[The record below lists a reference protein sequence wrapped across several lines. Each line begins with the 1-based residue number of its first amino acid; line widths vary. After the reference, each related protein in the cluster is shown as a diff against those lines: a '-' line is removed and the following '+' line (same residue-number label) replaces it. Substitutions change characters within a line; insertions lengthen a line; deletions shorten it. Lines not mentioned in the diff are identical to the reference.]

1 MQSRDAFL
9 FQELKKEIVV
19 TMQQSFPGINT
30 DISQWKGQEITNFQE
45 ELSLKVNEHISEK
58 WFYTHMKAEKNT
70 LPRIDILNFL
80 SCYAGYKNWDE
91 FKHKHSNSVK
101 RKRHGISPNRYFI
114 ILPLLTLII
123 LSGFY
128 FVYKYYDTREYQF
141 CFFDADTRA
150 AIIDNIIEVDLLLPN
165 ESPVYYICDTA
176 GCLTIKTDKRRL
188 SMVVK
193 TPYYHTDTIIRKL
206 NSNNREEKIMLQANN
221 YALMIHYFSKMNIKN
236 WQKRRVQLD
245 EMIDEN
251 ALIYQVIDDE
261 ETAMEM
267 YNKSEFINILTMP
280 VKSLMQIEILDTKYK
295 DGKISILRF
304 RQTKK

>member
-58 WFYTHMKAEKNT
+58 WFYTHMKAENDT

-80 SCYAGYKNWDE
+80 SRYAGYQNWDE
-91 FKHKHSNSVK
+91 FKHKHTNK
-101 RKRHGISPNRYFI
+101 PGAKKQGINPNRYFI
-114 ILPLLTLII
+114 ILPLITLIV

-128 FVYKYYDTREYQF
+128 FIYKYYDTREYTF
-141 CFFDADTRA
+141 CFYDADTRVG
-150 AIIDNIIEVDLLLPN
+150 IIDNIIEIDLLMPN
-165 ESPVYYICDTA
+165 ESPVYYVCDTS
-176 GCLTIKTDKRRL
+176 GCLSFKTDQRRIT
-188 SMVVK
+188 MVVK
-193 TPYYHTDTIIRKL
+193 TPYYLSDTIVRKL
-206 NSNNREEKIMLQANN
+206 NPNKREENIMLQANN
-221 YALMIHYFSKMNIKN
+221 YALMIHYFSKVNIDN

-245 EMIDEN
+245 EMIDES
-251 ALIYQVIDDE
+251 ALIYQVIDDG
-261 ETAMEM
+261 ETGMEL
-267 YNKSEFINILTMP
+267 YNKTEFINILTMP
-280 VKSLMQIEILDTKYK
+280 VKSLINIEILDTKYK

-304 RQTKK
+304 RQTKE